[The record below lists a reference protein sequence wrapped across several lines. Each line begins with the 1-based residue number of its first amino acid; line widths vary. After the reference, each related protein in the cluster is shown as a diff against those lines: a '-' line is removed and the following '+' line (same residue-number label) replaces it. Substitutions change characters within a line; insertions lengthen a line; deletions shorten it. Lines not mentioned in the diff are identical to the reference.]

1 MPDAMFLVSSANE
14 RDTDSFI
21 ETLGERLAKE
31 VTDYITTYLNG
42 ARKTGSTHHN
52 YLTKLSF
59 VGHSLGGIII
69 REALK
74 HLKRYQNYMHSYVSL
89 GSPHLSY
96 MYNSSSLINAGI
108 WMIQKW
114 NSSNSLKQLTMT
126 DTAQKEDSYMFKLAR
141 DDGLKVFKY
150 VMFVSSF

>member
-14 RDTDSFI
+14 KDTDAVI
-21 ETLGERLAKE
+21 ETLGKKLSSE
-31 VTDYITTYLNG
+31 VSDFINTYLNG

-74 HLKRYQNYMHSYVSL
+74 HLK
-89 GSPHLSY
+89 
-96 MYNSSSLINAGI
+96 
-108 WMIQKW
+108 
-114 NSSNSLKQLTMT
+114 
-126 DTAQKEDSYMFKLAR
+126 DF
-141 DDGLKVFKY
+141 
-150 VMFVSSF
+150 